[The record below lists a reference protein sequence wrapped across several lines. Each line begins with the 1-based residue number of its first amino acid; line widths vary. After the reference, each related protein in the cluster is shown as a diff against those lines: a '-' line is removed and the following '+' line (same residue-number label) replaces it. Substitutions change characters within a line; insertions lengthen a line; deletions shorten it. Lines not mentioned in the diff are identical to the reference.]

1 MYTMCTM
8 NRKKF
13 HQILKRYVQGKSS
26 DAENALVD
34 QWYELLDDEN
44 ILQMDTNEI
53 EIIADRVWG
62 KIASKTQVFPI
73 AKFVNNNK
81 KAHWIVWMQRI
92 AVAAIFIG
100 LMVVSVIYW
109 TGKKTEG
116 KISYVP
122 QLKIGLT
129 EEKVNNTQKPLK
141 LELEDGSVV
150 LLQLGAKISYPSH
163 FLPNRREVVMDG
175 EIYFEVTR
183 NINRPFYVYHK
194 NIITHVLGTS
204 FTIKSYKNKSEV
216 EVSVRTGRVEVYEN
230 REGGKDNYNK
240 SNGVVLT
247 PNQKVLYNEDSRQ
260 FVASLVD
267 SPLPV
272 PVADEY
278 AENSAPAPN
287 FVFDEAPLSVVLRS
301 LEKMYGIEIVVEN
314 EAIYNCPFSGDISQ
328 QNLYTKLDIIN
339 QVLKTSYEVLGTKIL
354 IKGRGCN

>member
-1 MYTMCTM
+1 MYTTCTM

-26 DAENALVD
+26 DAENALID

-44 ILQMDTNEI
+44 ILQMDTSEI
-53 EIIADRVWG
+53 EVIADRVWG

-73 AKFVNNNK
+73 AESVYNNK
-81 KAHWIVWMQRI
+81 KSPWIVWMQRI
-92 AVAAIFIG
+92 AVAAVFIG
-100 LMVVSVIYW
+100 MIVVSVIYW
-109 TGKKTEG
+109 PGKKTDG
-116 KISYVP
+116 RISYVSH
-122 QLKIGLT
+122 LKNDLT
-129 EEKVNNTQKPLK
+129 EEKVNDTQKPLK
-141 LELEDGSVV
+141 LKLEDGSVV
-150 LLQLGAKISYPSH
+150 ILQPGAQISYPSH
-163 FLPNRREVVMDG
+163 FLKNRREVAMEG
-175 EIYFEVTR
+175 EIYFEVTK
-183 NINRPFYVYHK
+183 NIARPFYVYHK

-204 FTIKSYKNKSEV
+204 FTIKAYKYKKEV

-230 REGGKDNYNK
+230 RESKKDNDNK

-272 PVADEY
+272 PVTDEKSKTT
-278 AENSAPAPN
+278 ASAYN
-287 FVFDEAPLSVVLRS
+287 FVFEEAPLSIVLRS
-301 LEKMYGIEIVVEN
+301 LEKMYGIEIVVED